1 MKTLLFLAMTSIALA
16 QAPLDRRLVFEYPGV
31 ITPSTAVHAFSS
43 TNIAAPLSSWTYLGS
58 VTNLQ
63 AVSNSVPIQLRWRQ
77 EFFVVGSS
85 NEYSIGGISN
95 LLFSEVLTSVPPAV
109 ARNQAIR

>member
-1 MKTLLFLAMTSIALA
+1 MIRNFLFLAMTSIALA

-43 TNIAAPLSSWTYLGS
+43 TNITAPLSSWTYLGS

-63 AVSNSVPIQLRWRQ
+63 ASNSVPIQLRWRQ